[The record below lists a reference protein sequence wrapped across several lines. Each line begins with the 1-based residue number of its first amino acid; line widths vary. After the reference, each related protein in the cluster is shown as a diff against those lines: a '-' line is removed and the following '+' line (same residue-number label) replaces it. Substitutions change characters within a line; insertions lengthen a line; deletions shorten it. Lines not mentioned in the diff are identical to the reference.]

1 MKQIGIFI
9 LIFLP
14 FFAFSQVLEGIVYG
28 NDNNKKQ
35 PLPGVNIYWQGT
47 GTGVASNDKGRFQI
61 RKNNENHILV
71 VSFVGYE
78 TQELHVHDLKPLEIV
93 LEPNLELGEVKVVHK
108 NRGTYLSAIDPIQTE
123 RINGAELHKAAC
135 CNLAESFETN
145 PSVDVSYS
153 DAVTGAKQIRLLGLE
168 GTYSLLQ
175 IENMP
180 NLRGLATNFGLT
192 YVPGPWMESIQVS
205 KGAASVLNGYES
217 IAGQINAE
225 YKKPDAEEKLFLN
238 TFFGASGRLEFNGNG
253 NIRVHKD
260 MLTTGIFVHASD
272 QSKRNDENGNGFLD
286 EPLSRQIQVFNRW
299 KYNNHKGYM
308 AQAGFS
314 VLTEDRQGGQA
325 AFQRDMQPVASNPY
339 GIVIE
344 NDRLDGFFKTGYVWP
359 NQRTALAWLSNFSR
373 HETRSFYGLNHYD
386 AGETRFYGSAV
397 LTRDLDLLG
406 KHSLNTGFSFIYDNF
421 SEDLYNR
428 QMERTEQVPGVFA
441 EYTLKPNED
450 FTFLAGIRTDFH
462 NLFGTFVTPR
472 MHLRYKPGEHV
483 TIRASAGKG
492 YRTANVISEN
502 NYLLA
507 NARQLQWSDDVFQE
521 KAWNYGLALIQHY
534 TLWGRELQL
543 NAEYFRTDFQT
554 QLIVDRETSADNIIL
569 APLDGKSYSNSLQFD
584 LRYQPVERLDMLLAY
599 RHNDVKQ
606 TIGGQLVEKP
616 LTSRYKGLI
625 TFNYTTNL
633 KKWMFDYTIQ
643 FNGGGRIPRV
653 YEEWMN
659 RADISGDFFEFLP
672 YTVMNAQITKYFRYW
687 NVYLGAENFTDF
699 KQKNPVAGA
708 DDPFGP
714 DFDATNVWGPI
725 MGRRI
730 YLGLRFSLNYE

>member
-1 MKQIGIFI
+1 MKKLGILI

-14 FFAFSQVLEGIVYG
+14 FFAYSQVLEGVVYG
-28 NDNNKKQ
+28 NNNEKKQ

-47 GTGVASNDKGRFQI
+47 NTGVASDDEGTFKI
-61 RKNNENHILV
+61 RKGNGNHILV
-71 VSFVGYE
+71 VSFVGYK
-78 TQELHVHDLKPLEIV
+78 TKELHVNDLTPLEIV
-93 LEPNLELGEVKVVHK
+93 LEPNLEIGEVKVVHK
-108 NRGTYLSAIDPIQTE
+108 NRGTYLSKMDAIQTE

-217 IAGQINAE
+217 IAGQINVE
-225 YKKPDAEEKLFLN
+225 YKKPDSQEKLFLN

-253 NIRVHKD
+253 NIRVLKD
-260 MLTTGIFVHASD
+260 VLTTGIFVHASD
-272 QSKRNDENGNGFLD
+272 QSQINDHNGDGFLD

-314 VLTEDRQGGQA
+314 VLTEERLGGQTG
-325 AFQRDMQPVASNPY
+325 FERGMQPLVTNPY
-339 GIVIE
+339 GINIE

-373 HETRSFYGLNHYD
+373 HETRSFYGLNNYD
-386 AGETRFYGSAV
+386 ADETRFYGSAV
-397 LTRDLDLLG
+397 LTRDLDMLG
-406 KHSLNTGFSFIYDNF
+406 KHSVNTGLSFIYDNF
-421 SEDLYNR
+421 SENLYDR
-428 QMERTEQVPGVFA
+428 QTERTEQVPGIFA
-441 EYTLKPNED
+441 EYTFKPSED
-450 FTFLAGIRTDFH
+450 FTLLAGIRTDFH

-472 MHLRYKPGEHV
+472 MHFRYNLGEFV
-483 TIRASAGKG
+483 TVRGSAGKG

-507 NARQLQWSDDVFQE
+507 NARPLQWTDDVFQE
-521 KAWNYGLALIQHY
+521 KAWNYGFAVVQNY
-534 TLWGRELQL
+534 ALWGRELQL
-543 NAEYFRTDFQT
+543 NAEYFRTDFLT
-554 QLIVDRETSADNIIL
+554 QLVIDRETSAENIIL
-569 APLDGKSYSNSLQFD
+569 APLDGQSWSNSLQFD
-584 LRYQPVERLDMLLAY
+584 LRYQPIERLDMLLAY
-599 RHNDVKQ
+599 RHNDVRQ
-606 TIGGQLVEKP
+606 TIGGQLLEKP

-625 TFNYTTNL
+625 TLNYTTNL

-653 YEEWMN
+653 HEEWMD
-659 RADISGDFFEFLP
+659 RADISGDFFEFSP

-687 NVYLGAENFTDF
+687 NIYFGAENLADF
-699 KQKNPVAGA
+699 KQLNPIAAA

-714 DFDATNVWGPI
+714 HFDATNVWGPVK
-725 MGRRI
+725 GRRI
-730 YLGLRFSLNYE
+730 YLGLRFNLNYE